1 MPKKIF
7 AITIVIGIALGC
19 LFWMLKSNQ
28 DFVKLDKAVGSKLR
42 IVTTTTM
49 VTDLVRIVAGDDA
62 AVTGLMGPGVDPHS
76 YQVTFN
82 DTAALQKAD
91 LIFYS
96 GQHLEGKMQ
105 DVLVKRAEKHGAVF
119 AVTDGIEKS
128 NLLMPEEEF
137 QGYYDPHVW
146 GDPKLWAK
154 CIKVVANALS
164 EADPGRAEDYQRRA
178 DDYHSELLALGEWVR
193 QRISEVPSSQ
203 RVLVTSHDA
212 FNYFGQAYGIQVRG
226 LQGISTNSESGL
238 KDRAE
243 LVAFIKE
250 RQLKTIF
257 PESSVNAKG
266 IKAVAAEAGVK
277 VSEHELFSDAM
288 GEPGDLVDLHGEI
301 YDKGSYIGMIK
312 HNVNTVVDGLK

>member
-1 MPKKIF
+1 MAKKILGVLV
-7 AITIVIGIALGC
+7 VIGILIGLLVWLLSREDQLIDESAGAKKKLG
-19 LFWMLKSNQ
+19 
-28 DFVKLDKAVGSKLR
+28 V
-42 IVTTTTM
+42 VTTTTM
-49 VTDLVRIVAGDDA
+49 VTDMVKMVGGERISVS
-62 AVTGLMGPGVDPHS
+62 GLMGPGVDPHS
-76 YQVTFN
+76 YQVTFR
-82 DTAALQKAD
+82 DTAALRGAD

-96 GQHLEGKMQ
+96 GHHLEGKMQ
-105 DVLVKRAEKHGAVF
+105 EVLEKRAKKHGGVF
-119 AVTDGIEKS
+119 AVTDGIVQTS
-128 NLLMPEEEF
+128 LLMPEEEF

-146 GDPKLWAK
+146 GDPKLWAE
-154 CIKVVANALS
+154 CIKVVVNALS
-164 EADPGRAEDYQRRA
+164 QADPSGAEDYQQRAEDY
-178 DDYHSELLALGEWVR
+178 HKELLALDQWV
-193 QRISEVPSSQ
+193 QTRIAEIPVSQ

-212 FNYFGQAYGIQVRG
+212 FHYLGQAYGIQVKG

-243 LVAFIKE
+243 LVAFIKR

-288 GEPGDLVDLHGEI
+288 GDPGEIVKLHGES

>member
-7 AITIVIGIALGC
+7 AITIVIGIVLGC